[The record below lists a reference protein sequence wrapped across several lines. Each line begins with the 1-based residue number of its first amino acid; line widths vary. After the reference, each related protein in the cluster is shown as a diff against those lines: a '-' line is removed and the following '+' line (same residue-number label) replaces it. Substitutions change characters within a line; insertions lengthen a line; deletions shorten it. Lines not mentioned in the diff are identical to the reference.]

1 MKGNVSP
8 HYKECMDI
16 WFVFYKRK
24 SGGITPRINSRTG
37 KCLNSVIDY
46 FNSASKTHT
55 PTQCLQFVF
64 DNWDRLDSFLSD
76 KIDIVDIDTF
86 LNKILLQIKNGKPTT
101 ESKQQSLE
109 SRIVAEQ
116 RELERKING
125 AIGS

>member
-1 MKGNVSP
+1 MASP

-16 WFVFYKRK
+16 WFEFYKLK
-24 SGGITPRINSRTG
+24 SGGIEPRINGRTG
-37 KCLNSVIDY
+37 KCMNEVISY

-55 PTQCLQFVF
+55 PTQCLKFVF

-76 KIDIVDIDTF
+76 KIDIIDIDTF

-101 ESKQQSLE
+101 ETKQQSLE
-109 SRIVAEQ
+109 NRIVSEQ
-116 RELERKING
+116 RELDRKINC